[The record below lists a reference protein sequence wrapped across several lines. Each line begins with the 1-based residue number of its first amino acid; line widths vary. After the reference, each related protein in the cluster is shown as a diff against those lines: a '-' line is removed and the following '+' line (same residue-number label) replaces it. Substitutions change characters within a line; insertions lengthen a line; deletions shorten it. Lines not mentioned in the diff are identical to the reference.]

1 MGGKAEV
8 SAGELVDEGC
18 SLGGEPPEARA
29 RSAGGLYLAPM
40 PCSAS
45 SSLALAETE
54 PVSGQLDATMEMEM
68 QGAKT
73 GREDTPFCVRSRGGG
88 RRGLA
93 SGHAREGVVVGGE
106 RHEAVRCWIR
116 YYLMFFAERIA
127 REQAR
132 RGER

>member
-1 MGGKAEV
+1 MGGKDEV
-8 SAGELVDEGC
+8 SVGVFEDGGC

-45 SSLALAETE
+45 SSLALEE
-54 PVSGQLDATMEMEM
+54 KRCQRGRDRKIRVVGRREEDAPF
-68 QGAKT
+68 GVG
-73 GREDTPFCVRSRGGG
+73 GRGG
-88 RRGLA
+88 RRRSLA
-93 SGHAREGVVVGGE
+93 RGDAEGVVVGGE